1 MTKIAAV
8 LVERLGLA
16 VLAAAAV
23 TLLHLYGELSLPA
36 SILLGGAFTIV
47 GVWLYGLAHAAAF
60 KPYRLIIGIRYA
72 SLWEDL
78 KLTPTTEGEQFE
90 NVTLTAIT
98 PAIFARSD
106 DRQYS
111 AHPDIYK
118 DVPCGAPAWRME
130 LGDLKD
136 VPTFFLRPH
145 REGYQ
150 FGIHVQEEWWKQNS
164 GQLAEGLRN
173 LPFGYDRTIVLGLL
187 PYGYIPDQVKRWNE
201 PVGLF
206 GGFDRKQRRWK
217 KRLAQEGWTFDDDK
231 PTRLTHRYLGIG
243 YYDI

>member
-1 MTKIAAV
+1 MRKIAAV

-16 VLAAAAV
+16 VLGGAAV
-23 TLLHLYGELSLPA
+23 SLLHLYGGLNLQP
-36 SILLGGAFTIV
+36 SILIGGAFTIV
-47 GVWLYGLAHAAAF
+47 GVWLYGLGQAAAF

-78 KLTPTTEGEQFE
+78 RLTPATEGGEFE

-111 AHPDIYK
+111 AHPEIYK
-118 DVPCGAPAWRME
+118 DIPCGAPAWRME
-130 LGDLKD
+130 LGGIKD

-150 FGIHVQEEWWKQNS
+150 IGVRVQEEWWKQHS
-164 GQLAEGLRN
+164 SQLGEDLRN
-173 LPFGYDRTIVLGLL
+173 RPLDYDNTIVLGLL

-201 PVGLF
+201 PVDLF
-206 GGFDRKQRRWK
+206 GGFNRKQRRWK
-217 KRLAQEGWTFDDDK
+217 KRLAQEGWTFDDNE
-231 PTRLTHRYLGIG
+231 PTRITHRYLGIG